1 MRTRMLIPLLT
12 LVLVAGCVSQ
22 TPNQAA
28 GTRGASPDA
37 GPTPDAR
44 FQVTTT
50 SISPGMGLSWGDGRL
65 ADNYMDYKFRVEA
78 LTLNEWNDR
87 YAESGQQVTLY
98 GSVYHL
104 KDVPDFAGTYTVA
117 TPAVTASVGGSDSSR
132 VYQNDKGVI
141 VRITG
146 RFVSGAL
153 GMTGNFDVR
162 LLKNDLQSRSELFK
176 GDRALDHR
184 YEAIAVVQGPADD
197 MLCLREWD

>member
-22 TPNQAA
+22 SPNQAA

-78 LTLNEWNDR
+78 STLNEWNDR
-87 YAESGQQVTLY
+87 FAASGQQVTLY
-98 GSVYHL
+98 GTVYHL
-104 KDVPDFAGTYTVA
+104 KEVPDFAGTYTVA
-117 TPAVTASVGGSDSSR
+117 TPAVTASVGGSDNSR

-162 LLKNDLQSRSELFK
+162 LIKNDFTVTL
-176 GDRALDHR
+176 RAF
-184 YEAIAVVQGPADD
+184 
-197 MLCLREWD
+197 

>member
-1 MRTRMLIPLLT
+1 MRTSLLIVLLP

-28 GTRGASPDA
+28 GTRGASPNP

-65 ADNYMDYKFRVEA
+65 ADNYLDYKFRVEA

-98 GSVYHL
+98 GDVYHL
-104 KDVPDFAGTYTVA
+104 RDVPDFAGTYRAA
-117 TPAVTASVGGSDSSR
+117 TPAVTASVGGSDTSR
-132 VYQNDKGVI
+132 VFQNERGVI
-141 VRITG
+141 VRMTG

-153 GMTGNFDVR
+153 GMTGYFDVR
-162 LLKNDLQSRSELFK
+162 LLKDDFK
-176 GDRALDHR
+176 
-184 YEAIAVVQGPADD
+184 VT
-197 MLCLREWD
+197 LREF